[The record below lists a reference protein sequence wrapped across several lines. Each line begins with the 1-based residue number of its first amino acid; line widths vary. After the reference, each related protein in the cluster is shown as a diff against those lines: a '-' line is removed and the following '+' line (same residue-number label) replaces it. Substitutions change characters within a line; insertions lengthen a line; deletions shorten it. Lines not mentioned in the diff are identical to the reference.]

1 MRRREFI
8 ALVGGAVAAM
18 PLAASAQRSGIAV
31 VGVLSPEWPNTGYVD
46 GLVEGLRGLG
56 YVEGRN
62 IRFEYRW
69 AEGKYDQLSELAAD
83 LIRLKVDVI
92 VAFVTK
98 AAEVA
103 KNQTSTIP
111 IVMVGVADPVGA
123 GLATSLARP
132 GGNVTGTSAL
142 ALALV
147 AKQLELLK
155 LVAPD
160 RTDIAAMFNPTN
172 VTFQTQ
178 QVKEAK
184 KASEALGL
192 QLRFLEVREPSEFEA
207 AFDTLARERIGVLLI
222 LADPLFFSNSKQL
235 AELSTKSRLIT
246 MTASRTFAEA
256 GALMSYGAN
265 FFDSYKA
272 AAPYVDKILN
282 GAKPADLPVELPA
295 RYEFVINTNTARM
308 LGLNIS
314 PSVLARTDRVIE

>member
-8 ALVGGAVAAM
+8 ALFGAVVAM
-18 PLAASAQRSGIAV
+18 PVAASAQRSEIAV
-31 VGVLSPEWPNTGYVD
+31 VGVLSPEWPKTGNVD
-46 GLVEGLRGLG
+46 GLIEGLRGLG

-103 KNQTSTIP
+103 KSQTSTIP

-132 GGNVTGTSAL
+132 GGNVTGTSSMAV
-142 ALALV
+142 ALV

-155 LVAPD
+155 LAAPD
-160 RTDIAAMFNPTN
+160 RTNIAAMFNPTN
-172 VTFQTQ
+172 VSFQTL

-184 KASEALGL
+184 RASEALGL
-192 QLRFLEVREPSEFEA
+192 QLRFIEVREPSEFQA
-207 AFDTLARERIGVLLI
+207 AFDTVARERIGVLLI
-222 LADPLFFSNSKQL
+222 LADPLFFANSKQL
-235 AELSTKSRLIT
+235 AELSMKSPLIT
-246 MTASRTFAEA
+246 MTAYRTLAEA
-256 GALMSYGAN
+256 GALMSYGPN
-265 FFDSYKA
+265 YFDSYKA
-272 AAPYVDKILN
+272 AASYVDKILR
-282 GAKPADLPVELPA
+282 GDKPADLPIDQSS
-295 RYEFVINTNTARM
+295 RFEFVVNLKTAKL
-308 LGLNIS
+308 LGIEI
-314 PSVLARTDRVIE
+314 PTSVLGFATEVIE